1 MRAPVCRQPW
11 LKLRLEEM
19 SVTQQK
25 VYPAAFDAIAA
36 RYDETFTSSQIGQAQ
51 RASVWSELAR
61 TFRSGD
67 RVLEIGCGTGID
79 ACFLAERGV
88 RVLACDSSSQMIA
101 VATRRIQENGQQK
114 LVQPLLLR
122 AEDIATLPS
131 DELFDGAFSNFGA
144 LNCLEDLR
152 QFAGDLAKLLRPG
165 ATALLCSM
173 GPYCLWEMIWYLA
186 QANGSKA
193 FRRLNPEGVTAR
205 IADGAFVRV
214 HYPPVRLLA
223 RTFAPEFRLKS
234 FKGIGVAVP
243 PSYIEGWV
251 ARFPRMFGICLR
263 AESVLGRCPGMRAFA
278 DHLSLRFERGL

>member
-1 MRAPVCRQPW
+1 MRVPVCGQPS

-25 VYPAAFDAIAA
+25 VYVPFDAIAA
-36 RYDETFTSSQIGQAQ
+36 RYDETFSSSKIGQAQ
-51 RASVWSELAR
+51 RASVWSGLAK

-88 RVLACDSSSQMIA
+88 RVLACDSSSQMITA
-101 VATRRIQENGQQK
+101 ATRRIRENGQQK
-114 LVQPLLLR
+114 FVQPLLLR
-122 AEDIATLPS
+122 AEEIATLS
-131 DELFDGAFSNFGA
+131 ADELFDGAFSNFGA
-144 LNCLEDLR
+144 LNCVEDLR
-152 QFAGDLAKLLRPG
+152 QLARDLAKLLRPG

-173 GPYCLWEMIWYLA
+173 GPYCLWEIIWYLA
-186 QANGSKA
+186 QGNGSKA
-193 FRRLNPEGVTAR
+193 FRRLNREGVTAR

-243 PSYIEGWV
+243 PSYIERWV
-251 ARFPRMFGICLR
+251 ARFPRTFGFCLR
-263 AESVLGRCPGMRAFA
+263 AESVLGGCPGIRAFA
-278 DHLSLRFERGL
+278 DHILLRFERGS